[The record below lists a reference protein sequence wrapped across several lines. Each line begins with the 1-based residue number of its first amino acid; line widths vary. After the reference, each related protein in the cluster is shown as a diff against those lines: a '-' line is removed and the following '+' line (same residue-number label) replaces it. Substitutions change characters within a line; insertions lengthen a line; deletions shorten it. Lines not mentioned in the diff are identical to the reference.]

1 MKFKGFG
8 LGIVLLGFF
17 FLQTFSQQVQ
27 RPAQAQVKPDQLVR
41 QMILSEKIDKR
52 WPALTKLA
60 EQIIVDNEALQASF
74 QKRDFWAMADLF
86 GKRHGVVS
94 SRDYEIIYGG
104 DSEGFW
110 RTVWSEGATLDIR
123 TAMVYVSNV
132 LGPRPG
138 PIISR
143 DKMGKLSFREGTF
156 DAVAFVAQEI
166 HVISKTKAG
175 AVLHNDTYF
184 CDLGYRHQDT
194 CHWGE

>member
-17 FLQTFSQQVQ
+17 FLLTFSEQVQ
-27 RPAQAQVKPDQLVR
+27 RPVQPPVKPDQLVK

-52 WPALTKLA
+52 WPALIRLA
-60 EQIIVDNEALQASF
+60 EQISEDNAALQASF
-74 QKRDFWAMADLF
+74 QKRDFCAMADLF

-94 SRDYEIIYGG
+94 SRDYEIIYGK
-104 DSEGFW
+104 DSEVFW
-110 RTVWSEGATLDIR
+110 RTVWSEGATLDIT

-132 LGPRPG
+132 LGLRPG
-138 PIISR
+138 PVISR
-143 DKMGKLSFREGTF
+143 DKMGKLSFREATF

-166 HVISKTKAG
+166 HVISKTKEG
-175 AVLHNDTYF
+175 AVLKNDTYF